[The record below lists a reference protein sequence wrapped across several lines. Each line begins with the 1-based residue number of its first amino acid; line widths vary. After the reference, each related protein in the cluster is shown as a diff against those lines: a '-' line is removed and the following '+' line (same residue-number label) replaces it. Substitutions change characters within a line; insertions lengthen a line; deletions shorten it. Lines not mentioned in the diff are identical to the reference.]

1 MKKINHNLIK
11 PIQSVAIT
19 IGIVGIMLLAGVVDR
34 PQQLEKEMI
43 SQAKIDSAIC
53 YVDKHSDLGD
63 SWDIK
68 YYINEASIIYDLDS
82 AQVVAVRNEYYLD

>member
-11 PIQSVAIT
+11 PIQSIAIT

-43 SQAKIDSAIC
+43 SQ
-53 YVDKHSDLGD
+53 
-63 SWDIK
+63 
-68 YYINEASIIYDLDS
+68 SIVPI
-82 AQVVAVRNEYYLD
+82 